1 MAHGTIISNKQMTP
15 LEPGA
20 WELTGLSVEVMEPV
34 VAEADARF
42 EEARNAILPSMKA
55 A

>member
-1 MAHGTIISNKQMTP
+1 MAHGTTVSDKQITP

-20 WELTGLSVEVMEPV
+20 WELTGLSVDVMEPV
-34 VAEADARF
+34 IAEADAQF
-42 EEARNAILPSMKA
+42 EEARAAILPSMKA